1 MMNKTHILFTENRT
15 KGYIIMFKKKSSTVD
30 KQLNAYR
37 KLIIEQQTLNNEL
50 KEMRNRYYDLLQE
63 MALLEK
69 NFKKELK
76 NIKNETKITEGKINK
91 P

>member
-1 MMNKTHILFTENRT
+1 
-15 KGYIIMFKKKSSTVD
+15 MFKKKSSTVD